1 MPSALLRLLLFLL
14 VFGAVFFLFSYNSG
28 YGYDAYEYLIIAR
41 TLDQGYQLYDFI
53 PSKSYLLYSSTNVLL
68 GLLGGY
74 NHVSVSLLITLLAIG
89 TVLSARRAA
98 RPFGERTAL
107 LAMGLTALSCFF
119 MEMNFLEPES
129 WIGIL
134 GLNAYAA
141 VTQSES
147 RSGWGWFW
155 AGVLLGLAMSFKSVA
170 AFYLMG
176 FGAFG
181 LLLWLTGRQTFGQ
194 TIGRGAL
201 MGIGFALPL
210 VLAALYFHLTGR
222 LDLHLEWTYIYPLQG
237 YPAHTLFLTKFFIKL
252 GWFLL
257 LLLATIALALL
268 RPYREQ
274 YTQTPALWLAM
285 LLGIFS
291 CIALLK
297 TQASHYFFPAAVF
310 FGLHMAFI
318 INGWLVQQ
326 GTQTQRLQQRL
337 VLGGGAAGLL
347 VVASLLLYR
356 PNALKRFVSLADY
369 SGEEQTAA
377 FIQQQVKPNQHALFL
392 DNAMSLYYLTDREPN
407 VPFIFTEMQTT
418 HYLSKHPDTY
428 RRALADT
435 SLKLVVFGNRAS
447 VIDDSTAL
455 NKPSNVRAI
464 GQLRDGLN
472 RYFVPVQN
480 PNFPLRYW
488 VRKQ

>member
-1 MPSALLRLLLFLL
+1 M
-14 VFGAVFFLFSYNSG
+14 
-28 YGYDAYEYLIIAR
+28 
-41 TLDQGYQLYDFI
+41 
-53 PSKSYLLYSSTNVLL
+53 
-68 GLLGGY
+68 
-74 NHVSVSLLITLLAIG
+74 SVSLLITLLAIG

-98 RPFGERTAL
+98 RPFGEQAALFAMVITAI
-107 LAMGLTALSCFF
+107 SCFF

-134 GLNAYAA
+134 GLNAYAS
-141 VTQSES
+141 VTQNES
-147 RSGWGWFW
+147 RPGWGWFW

-170 AFYLMG
+170 AFYVMG
-176 FGAFG
+176 FGVFG
-181 LLLWLTGRQTFGQ
+181 ILLWLTGRQTIGQ
-194 TIGRGAL
+194 TVGRGAL
-201 MGIGFALPL
+201 IGIGFALPL
-210 VLAALYFHLTGR
+210 ALAALYFHLTGR
-222 LDLHLEWTYIYPLQG
+222 LSTHLEWTYIYPLQG

-257 LLLATIALALL
+257 LLLATLVVALQQ
-268 RPYREQ
+268 PYREQ
-274 YTQTPALWLAM
+274 YARTPALWLAM
-285 LLGIFS
+285 LLGLFS
-291 CIALLK
+291 CVALMK

-310 FGLHMAFI
+310 FALHMAFI
-318 INGWLVQQ
+318 INQWLVQQ
-326 GTQTQRLQQRL
+326 GPKPQQLQRRL
-337 VLGGGAAGLL
+337 VLGGGGAGIL

-356 PNALKRFVSLADY
+356 PNALKRFVTLADY

-377 FIQQQVKPNQHALFL
+377 FIQQQVKPNQYALFF
-392 DNAMSLYYLTDREPN
+392 DNAMSLYYLSDREPN

-428 RRALADT
+428 RKALADT

-464 GQLRDGLN
+464 GQLRAGLQQH
-472 RYFVPVQN
+472 FMPVQN
-480 PNFPLRYW
+480 PNFPLKYW